1 MAVFGTLATMTNP
14 TVDDEPVGDRVQR
27 IADELLAADGPTAL
41 SLRRIAERADTSTQ
55 AVYTRF
61 GGKPGLADALYRS
74 GYARLADELASV
86 APVDDPIERI
96 RDLAAAYR
104 RVALANPGHYEL
116 MTGRPIPEYTPPTDS
131 RRFAA
136 STLQPLIDAISEAC
150 SAGLLTGEPRTLA
163 ERFWAAGHGRISL
176 ELHGLIEVDDD
187 EAADYVDHVIDAHR
201 PR

>member
-1 MAVFGTLATMTNP
+1 MEDVG
-14 TVDDEPVGDRVQR
+14 DEPVGDRVQR
-27 IADELLAADGPTAL
+27 VADELLAAEGPTAL
-41 SLRRIAERADTSTQ
+41 SLRRIAEGADTSTQ

-74 GYARLADELASV
+74 GYARLAEELASIGT
-86 APVDDPIERI
+86 VDDPIDRI
-96 RDLAAAYR
+96 RALGAAYR
-104 RVALANPGHYEL
+104 RVALSNPGHYEL
-116 MTGRPIPEYTPPTDS
+116 MTGRPIAEYEPPVES

-136 STLQPLIDAISEAC
+136 STLQPLIDAIAEAC
-150 SAGLLTGEPRTLA
+150 AAGLLEGEPRALA

-176 ELHGLIEVDDD
+176 ELHGLVEVDDD

>member
-1 MAVFGTLATMTNP
+1 MAAFDIIAPMPNP
-14 TVDDEPVGDRVQR
+14 PADPDEPVGDRVQR

-41 SLRRIAERADTSTQ
+41 SLRRIAELAGTSTQ

-86 APVDDPIERI
+86 GPGDDPIDRI
-96 RDLAAAYR
+96 RSLAAAYR
-104 RVALANPGHYEL
+104 RVALAHPEHYKL
-116 MTGRPIPEYTPPTDS
+116 MTGRPIAEYTPPTDS

-136 STLQPLIDAISEAC
+136 STLQPLIDAITDAC
-150 SAGLLTGEPRTLA
+150 AAGMLTGDPRTLA
-163 ERFWAAGHGRISL
+163 ERFWAAGHGRVSL

-187 EAADYVDHVIDAHR
+187 EAADYVDRVIDAHR
-201 PR
+201 